1 MTNSQSQMR
10 AYLKYLLLFFVV
22 ASTVAKRDDEDDYDD
37 EEEESWST
45 SNAAPPTRMLHVK
58 MPNSKPQKDEG
69 GIHQSNLSDSN
80 PGLCQI

>member
-1 MTNSQSQMR
+1 MR
-10 AYLKYLLLFFVV
+10 AYLKYLLLFLV
-22 ASTVAKRDDEDDYDD
+22 ASAVAKPADEDDY